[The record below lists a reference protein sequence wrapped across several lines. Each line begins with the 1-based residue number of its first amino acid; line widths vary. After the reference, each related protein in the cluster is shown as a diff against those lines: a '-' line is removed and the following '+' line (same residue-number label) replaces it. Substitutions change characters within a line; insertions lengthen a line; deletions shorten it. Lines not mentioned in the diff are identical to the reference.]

1 MAKAPNDSDSN
12 RYSNRTKILFYPD
25 DRPEFYLLIMKL
37 IEGKYYVQRPSK
49 HQIKHRE
56 VNYYPSSGVITI
68 DGGGRHP
75 EKGPQALLTLLEK
88 RYPKR
93 RGKDDGTQA
102 TSPEPPP
109 SSPPSSLILDID
121 LDHEDEPGSS
131 DHDRTQDDEYAVVI
145 LQKDHAHCW
154 DHGRSMKLHMP

>member
-1 MAKAPNDSDSN
+1 MTKAPNENDSN

-25 DRPEFYLLIMKL
+25 DRPEFYLLIQKMIKD
-37 IEGKYYVQRPSK
+37 KYYVMRPSK

-56 VNYYPSSGVITI
+56 VNYYPSSGIITI

-75 EKGPQALLTLLEK
+75 EKGPQAFLALLEK

-93 RGKDDGTQA
+93 RGNDDGTP
-102 TSPEPPP
+102 TSPEPPL

-121 LDHEDEPGSS
+121 LDNEDEPSGF
-131 DHDRTQDDEYAVVI
+131 DHVRTQDDGDDA
-145 LQKDHAHCW
+145 
-154 DHGRSMKLHMP
+154 P